1 MEFAA
6 KVRFYFLP
14 LPQLTDKI
22 VMPMEK
28 NLTKE
33 KFEIFMMLCAAGI
46 DGNISMNELERI
58 LMQFDE
64 RSYNE
69 VFESW
74 KSMTSPAWLS
84 FFKEHKDEFL
94 KTEEDRAAF
103 LADISDII
111 AADGGETNLKEQNFM
126 KVMEMLINDEL

>member
-1 MEFAA
+1 MQRYGFI
-6 KVRFYFLP
+6 FYFCAINL
-14 LPQLTDKI
+14 LNYTT
-22 VMPMEK
+22 ME

-33 KFEIFMMLCAAGI
+33 KFEIFMMLCASGI

-58 LMQFDE
+58 CMQFDE
-64 RSYNE
+64 KSYNE

-94 KTEEDRAAF
+94 KTEEDKVAF
-103 LADISDII
+103 MADINDIV
-111 AADGGETNLKEQNFM
+111 AAEEGEVNLKEKNFM
-126 KVMEMLINDEL
+126 KVLEMLMNDEL

>member
-1 MEFAA
+1 
-6 KVRFYFLP
+6 
-14 LPQLTDKI
+14 
-22 VMPMEK
+22 MEK

-46 DGNISMNELERI
+46 DGNIAMSELERI
-58 LMQFDE
+58 CMQFDE
-64 RSYNE
+64 KSYNE

-94 KTEEDRAAF
+94 KTEEDKVAF
-103 LADISDII
+103 MADINDII
-111 AADGGETNLKEQNFM
+111 DADGVNPKEQNFL
-126 KVMEMLINDEL
+126 KVLEMLMNDEL

>member
-1 MEFAA
+1 ME
-6 KVRFYFLP
+6 
-14 LPQLTDKI
+14 
-22 VMPMEK
+22 

-33 KFEIFMMLCAAGI
+33 KFEIFMMLCASGI

-58 LMQFDE
+58 CMQFDE
-64 RSYNE
+64 KSYNE

-94 KTEEDRAAF
+94 KTEEDANA
-103 LADISDII
+103 LMLQVHHSDKAVVGIYSYDIAVSK
-111 AADGGETNLKEQNFM
+111 ARKATNMAREQGYPLRLT
-126 KVMEMLINDEL
+126 VEPEQE

>member
-1 MEFAA
+1 
-6 KVRFYFLP
+6 
-14 LPQLTDKI
+14 
-22 VMPMEK
+22 MPMEK

-33 KFEIFMMLCAAGI
+33 KFQIFMMLCASGI

-58 LMQFDE
+58 LLQFDE
-64 RSYNE
+64 KTYKE

-94 KTEEDRAAF
+94 KTEEDKAAF
-103 LADISDII
+103 LADLYDIVS
-111 AADGGETNLKEQNFM
+111 ADDGETTLKEKNFM
-126 KVMEMLINDEL
+126 KVLEMLINDEL

>member
-1 MEFAA
+1 ME
-6 KVRFYFLP
+6 
-14 LPQLTDKI
+14 
-22 VMPMEK
+22 

-46 DGNISMNELERI
+46 DGNISMKELERI
-58 LMQFDE
+58 CMQFDE
-64 RSYNE
+64 KCYNE

-94 KTEEDRAAF
+94 KTQEEKVAF
-103 LADISDII
+103 MADLNDIVS
-111 AADGGETNLKEQNFM
+111 AQDGEVNLKEQNFM
-126 KVMEMLINDEL
+126 KVLEMLINDEL

>member
-1 MEFAA
+1 
-6 KVRFYFLP
+6 
-14 LPQLTDKI
+14 
-22 VMPMEK
+22 MEK

-46 DGNISMNELERI
+46 DGNISMKELERI
-58 LMQFDE
+58 CMQFDE
-64 RSYNE
+64 KSYNE

-94 KTEEDRAAF
+94 KTQEDKVAF
-103 LADISDII
+103 MADIQDIV
-111 AADGGETNLKEQNFM
+111 AAEEGEVNLKERNFM
-126 KVMEMLINDEL
+126 KVLEMLINDEL

>member
-1 MEFAA
+1 MKFAA
-6 KVRFYFLP
+6 KVMFYFLLLSP
-14 LPQLTDKI
+14 NTKI
-22 VMPMEK
+22 LLPMEK

-33 KFEIFMMLCAAGI
+33 KFEIFMMLCASGI

-58 LMQFDE
+58 CMQFDE
-64 RSYNE
+64 KSYNE

-94 KTEEDRAAF
+94 KTEEEKAAF
-103 LADISDII
+103 MADLNDIVS
-111 AADGGETNLKEQNFM
+111 ADEGDTNLKEKNFM
-126 KVMEMLINDEL
+126 KVLEMLMNDEL

>member
-1 MEFAA
+1 
-6 KVRFYFLP
+6 
-14 LPQLTDKI
+14 
-22 VMPMEK
+22 MEK

-64 RSYNE
+64 NVYKE

-74 KSMTSPAWLS
+74 KTMTSPAWLS

-94 KTEEDRAAF
+94 KTEEERVAF
-103 LADISDII
+103 LADINDIVS
-111 AADGGETNLKEQNFM
+111 ADEGDTNLKEKNFM
-126 KVMEMLINDEL
+126 NVLEMLMNDEL